1 MSGAGG
7 RITLGVQE
15 ARALALA
22 SLQGIGYDA
31 SDAAI
36 ITEHVID
43 AALCGYEYSG
53 LAKILN
59 VAENPRQR
67 GPRGPMRV
75 EHETAVSLRYD
86 AGNLNGM
93 VAIHHATDAAICKAQ
108 VGGIAVVGVRNSWTS
123 GRGAYFVERIA
134 RAGLIGMHTVRSL
147 PQVAPLGG
155 ARAAL
160 GTNPMSFGFPT
171 EDDPLIIDVGTSA
184 VMFTDLALRVRRG
197 ETLQEGLAIDAEG
210 RPTRDPRAAQLG
222 AALPFGGH
230 KGFALAMAVH
240 ALGVFAGATGEG
252 DQGYGY
258 LILAMAPDLLLPLP
272 EYRSRLSRS
281 LAEIKAT
288 PLAEGATEITLPGER
303 SRRHRALALRAGIE
317 MDDHIHRALMALAN
331 GVESTPIASL
341 KEPAP

>member
-1 MSGAGG
+1 MTGTPG
-7 RITLGVQE
+7 RVLLAVPD

-31 SDAAI
+31 TDASI
-36 ITEHVID
+36 ITDHVIE

-53 LAKILN
+53 LPKILN

-67 GPRGPMRV
+67 GPRGPMRI
-75 EHETAVSLRYD
+75 EHETPVSRRYD

-93 VAIHHATDAAICKAQ
+93 VAIHHATDAAIEKAQ
-108 VGGIAVVGVRNSWTS
+108 DAGIAVVGVRNSWTS
-123 GRGAYFVERIA
+123 GRGAHFVERIA
-134 RAGLIGMHTVRSL
+134 RAGLIGVHTVRSL
-147 PQVAPLGG
+147 AQVAPLGG

-171 EDDPLIIDVGTSA
+171 EDEPLLVDVGTSA
-184 VMFTDLALRVRRG
+184 VMFTDLALRARRG
-197 ETLQEGLAIDAEG
+197 ETLPEGVAIDAEG

-258 LILAMAPDLLLPLP
+258 LILAMQPELLLPSA
-272 EYRSRLSRS
+272 EYRRRLSQS
-281 LAEIKAT
+281 LADIKAT
-288 PLAEGATEITLPGER
+288 PMADGVHEITLPGER
-303 SRRHRALALRAGIE
+303 SRRHRERALRVGIE
-317 MDDHIHRALMALAN
+317 IDDHIHRALTALAARA
-331 GVESTPIASL
+331 E
-341 KEPAP
+341 APSPRPKGPMP